1 MVVYCEMDHEQQRVY
16 DVYKT
21 ELKEY
26 LMSEPDFLDGQS
38 SMHVLAGLTKL
49 RQICNSPALI
59 NENGVSYGDQSA
71 KIQELMEQIE
81 DKKKHHKILVF
92 SQFVGMLKLIE
103 TALEER
109 NIPYSLLTGQ
119 TRKRKEVVNEFQEND
134 AIRVFLISLKAGG
147 MGLNLTQADYVFLI
161 DPWWNPA
168 VENQAIDRAYRI
180 GQDKKVVA
188 VRFITPNTIEEK
200 ILELQKRKQ
209 ELIGDLVHTDV
220 STLKQLNRKELI
232 DLL

>member
-1 MVVYCEMDHEQQRVY
+1 MDHEQQRVY

-71 KIQELMEQIE
+71 KIQELMQQIE

-103 TALEER
+103 KSLEER

-119 TRKRKEVVNEFQEND
+119 TRKRKEVVNAFQED
-134 AIRVFLISLKAGG
+134 EKIRVFLISLKAGG
-147 MGLNLTQADYVFLI
+147 MGLNLTQADYVYLM

-209 ELIGDLVHTDV
+209 ELVGDLVHTDV